1 MKLPGDRNFL
11 QMLEQ
16 AVRKMLM
23 SEKDID
29 VTSAMQK
36 AVEELDK
43 TQVQMESVNISHIF
57 STFSKIDN
65 NYWVRVKFPTCRSKI
80 K

>member
-1 MKLPGDRNFL
+1 MPNKNTELFFNSNFQACVKLPGDRNLL

-29 VTSAMQK
+29 VTSAMQR

-57 STFSKIDN
+57 LRS
-65 NYWVRVKFPTCRSKI
+65 VK
-80 K
+80 

>member
-1 MKLPGDRNFL
+1 MKLPGDRNLL

-43 TQVQMESVNISHIF
+43 TQVQMESVNISHMF
-57 STFSKIDN
+57 LQSVNF
-65 NYWVRVKFPTCRSKI
+65 
-80 K
+80 

>member
-1 MKLPGDRNFL
+1 
-11 QMLEQ
+11 MLEQ

-29 VTSAMQK
+29 VTNAMQK

-43 TQVQMESVNISHIF
+43 TQVQMESVSISHIF
-57 STFSKIDN
+57 LKSVNFRMIYSM
-65 NYWVRVKFPTCRSKI
+65 F
-80 K
+80 

>member
-1 MKLPGDRNFL
+1 MKLPGDRNLL

-57 STFSKIDN
+57 LQSVNF
-65 NYWVRVKFPTCRSKI
+65 
-80 K
+80 

>member
-1 MKLPGDRNFL
+1 MLNDNSELLLNSNFQACVKLPGDRNLL

-57 STFSKIDN
+57 LQSVNF
-65 NYWVRVKFPTCRSKI
+65 
-80 K
+80 

>member
-1 MKLPGDRNFL
+1 MKLPGDRNLL

-57 STFSKIDN
+57 FQSVNF
-65 NYWVRVKFPTCRSKI
+65 
-80 K
+80 

>member
-1 MKLPGDRNFL
+1 MKLPGDRNLL

-23 SEKDID
+23 SEKDTD

-57 STFSKIDN
+57 L
-65 NYWVRVKFPTCRSKI
+65 RSAK
-80 K
+80 

>member
-1 MKLPGDRNFL
+1 MKLPGDRNLL

-43 TQVQMESVNISHIF
+43 TQVQMESVNISLIF
-57 STFSKIDN
+57 L
-65 NYWVRVKFPTCRSKI
+65 
-80 K
+80 